1 MQGVATIVFGLAG
14 LFVLVS
20 LLPSLA
26 RRLMLP
32 ETVLLAALGV
42 ALGLLVEAG
51 RAPQGGMATDFLAA
65 LGHLEIPGE
74 AFLYIFLPPLLFEM
88 ALKLD
93 LRRLMDEI
101 VPVLLLA
108 VVAVIVTALVVG
120 AALWQVTGAALLS
133 ALLLGAVIA
142 TTDPAA
148 VVGIFRDIG
157 APRRLTLLVQGESLF
172 NDAAAIALASLI
184 GGLIKGSGEA
194 DIAATAGD
202 FLAEFLG
209 GAALGYVLAR
219 AASAALPLLRGF
231 KYAEMTFTLALAYLS
246 FILGAR
252 YLHVSGVVA
261 CVVAALALGTF
272 GRTRVTPASWESLV
286 ETWEQIGFW
295 ANSLI
300 FVLAAM
306 LVPQLLTGVALV
318 DLWRLLVLIAA
329 ALAARA
335 IVLYG
340 LLPPLSAL
348 GLAGKVSHAY
358 RTVIVWGG
366 LRGAVSLALALAVS
380 ADARLPAETRHLV
393 GVLTT
398 GFVLFTLFVNGPSL
412 RPLLRL
418 LGLDKL
424 GPTER
429 ALREG
434 AIGVALA
441 EAKEKVLRTVAAE
454 GLDPAVADGVMR
466 EIAPPAA
473 ASPALQPAAPGDA
486 SALPG
491 AVPSPASAGSEP
503 EIDMAAVALS
513 ALTQHEAELCH
524 RRLREGT
531 VSRRTAEARLADTG
545 RFMDGIK
552 QAGAEGYVRAAEQAL
567 AFPWRFRWAILL
579 QQRLDIERPL
589 AELLSER
596 FDRLFISSIMLAD
609 LAEFLR
615 RRVRPVVGAG
625 AAAAA
630 EALLAR
636 RREGVGKALD
646 ALRLQYPDYAR
657 QLEQLYVGRLALRLV
672 EDGYRSMR
680 AESVVSEEVF
690 DDLMRGLAQR
700 RRALSGRPRLDM
712 AMAPET
718 MLGRVHLFQGLSAEA
733 RRRIARMM
741 RPRLALPGEPIVKTG
756 ERGDAMFFIAT
767 GAVEVGLSPT
777 PIRLGSGEFF
787 GEIALVTN
795 RPRIADVVALTYSSL
810 LVLTARDLERLSAA
824 DPEIG
829 REIAAVARARIAAAD
844 PAAG

>member
-51 RAPQGGMATDFLAA
+51 REPQGGMATDFLAA

-101 VPVLLLA
+101 APVLLLA

-120 AALWQVTGAALLS
+120 AALWQATGAALLS

-184 GGLIKGSGEA
+184 GGLITGSGEA

-209 GAALGYVLAR
+209 GAALGYALAR
-219 AASAALPLLRGF
+219 AASAALPALRGF

-261 CVVAALALGTF
+261 CVVAALTLGTF

-306 LVPQLLTGVALV
+306 LVPQLLTGVAPV

-380 ADARLPAETRHLV
+380 ADAKLPAETRHLV

-441 EAKEKVLRTVAAE
+441 EAREKVLRAVAAE
-454 GLDPAVADGVMR
+454 GLDPAVAEGVMH
-466 EIAPPAA
+466 EIAPAT
-473 ASPALQPAAPGDA
+473 ASPTTAQRGAPSGVEA
-486 SALPG
+486 
-491 AVPSPASAGSEP
+491 ET
-503 EIDMAAVALS
+503 DMAAVALS
-513 ALTQHEAELCH
+513 TLTQHEAELCH

-552 QAGAEGYVRAAEQAL
+552 QAGAEGYVRAAERAL
-567 AFPWRFRWAILL
+567 AFPRRFRWAILL
-579 QQRLDIERPL
+579 QQRLGIERPL

-630 EALLAR
+630 EALLER
-636 RREGVGKALD
+636 RREGVGKALA

-657 QLEQLYVGRLALRLV
+657 QLEELYVGRLALRLV

-690 DDLMRGLAQR
+690 DDLMRGLAAR
-700 RRALSGRPRLDM
+700 RRALSIRPRLDM
-712 AMAPET
+712 AMAPEA
-718 MLGRVHLFQGLSAEA
+718 MLGRVHLFRGLSEEV

-741 RPRLALPGEPIVKTG
+741 RPRLALPGEPIVRAG

-767 GAVEVGLSPT
+767 GAVEVALTP

-795 RPRIADVVALTYSSL
+795 RPRIADVVALAYSSL

>member
-1 MQGVATIVFGLAG
+1 MQGVVTTVFGLAG

-26 RRLMLP
+26 HRLMLP

-42 ALGLLVEAG
+42 VLGLLVEAG
-51 RAPQGGMATDFLAA
+51 REPQGGMATDFLAA
-65 LGHLEIPGE
+65 LGDLEIPGE

-93 LRRLMDEI
+93 PRRLMDEI

-120 AALWQVTGAALLS
+120 AALWQATGAALLS

-148 VVGIFRDIG
+148 VVGVFRDIG
-157 APRRLTLLVQGESLF
+157 APRRLMLLVQGESLF

-184 GGLIKGSGEA
+184 GGLITGAGQA
-194 DIAATAGD
+194 DIAGTVGE

-231 KYAEMTFTLALAYLS
+231 KYAEMTFTVALAYLS

-252 YLHVSGVVA
+252 YLQVSGVVA
-261 CVVAALALGTF
+261 CVVAGLMLGRF

-306 LVPQLLTGVALV
+306 LVPQLLAGVALI

-380 ADARLPAETRHLV
+380 TEEALPPETRHLV

-398 GFVLFTLFVNGPSL
+398 GFVLFTLFVNGPTL

-434 AIGVALA
+434 AIGLALA
-441 EAKEKVLRTVAAE
+441 EAKEKVARTVAAE

-473 ASPALQPAAPGDA
+473 AIPAASPANPPAQTGIVLSDGEA
-486 SALPG
+486 
-491 AVPSPASAGSEP
+491 ET
-503 EIDMAAVALS
+503 DMAAVALS

-524 RRLREGT
+524 QRLREGT
-531 VSRRTAEARLADTG
+531 VGRRTAEARLADTG

-567 AFPWRFRWAILL
+567 AFPRRFRWAILL
-579 QQRLDIERPL
+579 QQRLDIDRPL

-596 FDRLFISSIMLAD
+596 FDKLFISSIMLAD
-609 LAEFLR
+609 LAEFLH

-630 EALLAR
+630 EALLER
-636 RREGVGKALD
+636 RRQGVVKALD

-657 QLEQLYVGRLALRLV
+657 QLEALYVGRLALRLV

-690 DDLMRGLAQR
+690 DDLMRGLAAR
-700 RRALSGRPRLDM
+700 RRALAVRPRLDI
-712 AMAPET
+712 AMPPET
-718 MLGRVHLFQGLSAEA
+718 MLGRVHLFQGLSEGAC
-733 RRRIARMM
+733 RRVARMM
-741 RPRLALPGEPIVKTG
+741 RSRLALPGEHIVRVG

-767 GAVEVGLSPT
+767 GAVEVGLTPT

-795 RPRIADVVALTYSSL
+795 RPRIADVVALTYSNL
-810 LVLTARDLERLSAA
+810 LVLTARDLDRLVAA

-829 REIAAVARARIAAAD
+829 REIAAVARARAAAHVS
-844 PAAG
+844 AGR